1 MRKDDLARRK
11 PNRLQNYDYS
21 QPGYYF
27 VTICTRQM
35 RQIFWSPQPT
45 VGADIIR
52 PDQLPLSCLGQLV
65 DEAIRAIP
73 SHYANYSV
81 EKHVVMPNHIHLIL
95 RIREADGRMISAP
108 TKAVPIVIGQM
119 KRATS
124 KCAGASL
131 WQKGF
136 HDHIIRS
143 ESTYL
148 RI

>member
-1 MRKDDLARRK
+1 
-11 PNRLQNYDYS
+11 
-21 QPGYYF
+21 
-27 VTICTRQM
+27 
-35 RQIFWSPQPT
+35 
-45 VGADIIR
+45 
-52 PDQLPLSCLGQLV
+52 
-65 DEAIRAIP
+65 
-73 SHYANYSV
+73 
-81 EKHVVMPNHIHLIL
+81 MPNHIHLIL

-148 RI
+148 RIWNYIDANPAKWSEDRYYTT